1 MKKDDLHLDIVYED
15 IFYIEKIKEENEYE
29 ERPRLYVED
38 IYYEK
43 SIKENNKKEPRRVI
57 IIDI

>member
-1 MKKDDLHLDIVYED
+1 MKKQDLCLDICYDD
-15 IFYIEKIKEENEYE
+15 IFYIEKIEETKEQE

-38 IYYEK
+38 IYYENK
-43 SIKENNKKEPRRVI
+43 AKEKNKQEPKRVI